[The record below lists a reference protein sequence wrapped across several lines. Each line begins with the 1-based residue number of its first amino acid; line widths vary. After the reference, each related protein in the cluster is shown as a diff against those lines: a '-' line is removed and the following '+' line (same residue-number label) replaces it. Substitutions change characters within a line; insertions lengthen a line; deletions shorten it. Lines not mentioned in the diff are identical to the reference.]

1 MPEGPAAFHLRRLR
15 PQLPGTTITPEP
27 DRHLRW
33 RIVPQAA
40 MGHDRRMQE
49 DEAPVRTLAELVVDL
64 AWFLE
69 SGDDSVVDLDDAV
82 KQLEWISHKLSLLPA
97 KDRSRLIALVR
108 ERAEAE
114 PESEFREFVVTFP
127 EAMGLH
133 DEDG

>member
-1 MPEGPAAFHLRRLR
+1 
-15 PQLPGTTITPEP
+15 
-27 DRHLRW
+27 
-33 RIVPQAA
+33 
-40 MGHDRRMQE
+40 MQE